1 MNKVNLW
8 VECVL
13 ITYDIVSVYPVG
25 DKLKRVCEL
34 LATSFC
40 CQWLMHML
48 GLVWRLARIVN
59 KYTVGHWNN

>member
-25 DKLKRVCEL
+25 DKIKSVYE
-34 LATSFC
+34 
-40 CQWLMHML
+40 
-48 GLVWRLARIVN
+48 LVWRLYRIVN
-59 KYTVGHWNN
+59 KYTVFRRINK